1 MEYSY
6 GLALI
11 LSAGYPSVNCT
22 EFQDVI
28 LFSIMDSNLILGQL
42 LALVTAVCWAQNS
55 IIYRHLG
62 KQVGS
67 DAVAH
72 IRMWLALPAIVL
84 LTYAMEGIWFPL
96 SLSPRT
102 YFFLLTSGALGYFIT
117 DKLLFQAYIL
127 LGSRESMVIM
137 TLSPVVTAIFGFFL
151 FSEKLN
157 GIQVL
162 GILTTILG
170 VLLMVLLEGKPLRAQ
185 QEQKDRSTGLLF
197 AILASVLQSVS
208 FLMAKFAMDETGPVS
223 TNLLRNVGGLSL
235 FIIYNF
241 LYKKN
246 GRQHLALV
254 KKPRILLLLLFAALA
269 GPVLGMTSQMKAFT
283 LAPVGIVTTITQI
296 SPILLLPFDRFIL
309 HKDVTPA
316 SLGGTLLSIA
326 GVAVLFLA
334 A

>member
-1 MEYSY
+1 
-6 GLALI
+6 
-11 LSAGYPSVNCT
+11 
-22 EFQDVI
+22 
-28 LFSIMDSNLILGQL
+28 MDSNLIVGQL
-42 LALVTAVCWAQNS
+42 LALLTAACWAQNS
-55 IIYRHLG
+55 IIYRSLG

-72 IRMWLALPAIVL
+72 VRMWLALPAIVL
-84 LTYAMEGIWFPL
+84 LTYLVEGTWFPT

-102 YFFLLTSGALGYFIT
+102 YFFLFTSGALGYFIT
-117 DKLLFQAYIL
+117 DKLLFQAYVL

-137 TLSPVVTAIFGFFL
+137 TLSPVVTAIFGFVL
-151 FSEKLN
+151 FSERLN
-157 GIQVL
+157 TIQIL
-162 GILTTILG
+162 GILTTIAG
-170 VLLMVLLEGKPLRAQ
+170 VLLMVLLDRKPILAT
-185 QEQKDRSTGLLF
+185 QEQKDRTTGLFF
-197 AILASVLQSVS
+197 AILASVLQSIS
-208 FLMAKFAMDETGPVS
+208 FLLAKLALEETGPVS
-223 TNLLRNVGGLSL
+223 TNLLRNLGGLSF

-246 GRQHLALV
+246 GKKHLMLV
-254 KKPRILLLLLFAALA
+254 RSPRLLFPLLLAALA

-283 LAPVGIVTTITQI
+283 LAPVGIVTTLTQI

-309 HKDVTPA
+309 HKKISLA

>member
-1 MEYSY
+1 
-6 GLALI
+6 
-11 LSAGYPSVNCT
+11 
-22 EFQDVI
+22 
-28 LFSIMDSNLILGQL
+28 MDSNLLLGQL
-42 LALVTAVCWAQNS
+42 LALVTAACWAQNS

-72 IRMWLALPAIVL
+72 IRMWLALPAIIL
-84 LTYAMEGIWFPL
+84 LTYLMEGMWFPL
-96 SLSPRT
+96 HLSPQT
-102 YFFLLTSGALGYFIT
+102 YFFILASGAIGYFVT

-151 FSEKLN
+151 FAERLN

-170 VLLMVLLEGKPLRAQ
+170 VLLMVLLDRKPVLAQ

-208 FLMAKFAMDETGPVS
+208 FLMAKFAMDETGPVA
-223 TNLLRNVGGLSL
+223 TNLLRNIGGLSI

-241 LYKKN
+241 FFKKN
-246 GRQHLALV
+246 GKKHLALL
-254 KKPRILLLLLFAALA
+254 KKPRLFLILLFAALA
-269 GPVLGMTSQMKAFT
+269 GPVLGMTTQMKAFT

-296 SPILLLPFDRFIL
+296 TPILLLPFDRFIL
-309 HKDVTPA
+309 HKKLSLP
-316 SLGGTLLSIA
+316 SLGGTFLSIA

>member
-1 MEYSY
+1 
-6 GLALI
+6 
-11 LSAGYPSVNCT
+11 
-22 EFQDVI
+22 
-28 LFSIMDSNLILGQL
+28 MDSNLLLGQL
-42 LALVTAVCWAQNS
+42 LALVTAACWAQNS

-72 IRMWLALPAIVL
+72 IRMWLALPAIIL
-84 LTYAMEGIWFPL
+84 LTYIMEGMWFPL
-96 SLSPRT
+96 HLSPQT
-102 YFFLLTSGALGYFIT
+102 YFFILASGAIGYFVT

-151 FSEKLN
+151 FAERLN

-170 VLLMVLLEGKPLRAQ
+170 VLLMVLLDRKPLLAQ

-197 AILASVLQSVS
+197 AVLASILQSVS
-208 FLMAKFAMDETGPVS
+208 FLMAKFAMDETGPVA
-223 TNLLRNVGGLSL
+223 TNLLRNLGGLSI

-241 LYKKN
+241 FYKKN
-246 GRQHLALV
+246 GKQHLALL
-254 KKPRILLLLLFAALA
+254 KKPRLFFILLFAALA
-269 GPVLGMTSQMKAFT
+269 GPVLGMTTQMKAFT

-296 SPILLLPFDRFIL
+296 TPILLLPFDRFIL
-309 HKDVTPA
+309 HKKLSLP
-316 SLGGTLLSIA
+316 SLGGTFLSIA